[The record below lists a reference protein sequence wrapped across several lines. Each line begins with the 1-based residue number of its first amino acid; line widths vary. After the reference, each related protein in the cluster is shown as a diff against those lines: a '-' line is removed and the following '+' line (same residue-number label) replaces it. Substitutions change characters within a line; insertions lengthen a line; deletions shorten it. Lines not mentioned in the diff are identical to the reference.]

1 MNGKQLACVI
11 LMILIGFMTY
21 GLQIFNNKAR
31 ERQMEAEDAV
41 AEAEAAATDA
51 DLMHTILEK
60 AQFEAAELRKFLRE
74 WTVLIDRLGSR
85 QEVETA
91 ILSINRDSNIFV
103 LSQRFEDKANTNQKM
118 MPKQV
123 MVSMLVEDEFPKVMN
138 WFGTLE
144 QRVPLMRVKT
154 CRVTSGS
161 TGRQIQMEVTLE
173 VPLIDLAAAPE
184 LAVAK
189 KP

>member
-31 ERQMEAEDAV
+31 QRQMEAEDAV
-41 AEAEAAATDA
+41 AEAEAAATEA

-60 AQFEAAELRKFLRE
+60 VQFEATELRKFLGE
-74 WTVLIDRLGSR
+74 WAVLIDRLGSR

-103 LSQRFEDKANTNQKM
+103 LSQRFEDKANPNQKM
-118 MPKQV
+118 EPLRAEFIRYVYSKEGQSDV
-123 MVSMLVEDEFPKVMN
+123 IRAGFFPLVKAIADEDLKA
-138 WFGTLE
+138 FGL
-144 QRVPLMRVKT
+144 R
-154 CRVTSGS
+154 
-161 TGRQIQMEVTLE
+161 
-173 VPLIDLAAAPE
+173 
-184 LAVAK
+184 
-189 KP
+189 